1 MDLYDL
7 VEEAKLNNAIV
18 LVRSDVGLRLG
29 MDASDLY
36 RNWPDLHQPVLYV
49 DGHKTLVEQLKSS
62 FPGRTIWT
70 YTRNDQ
76 SSVGKL
82 TRID

>member
-1 MDLYDL
+1 VD
-7 VEEAKLNNAIV
+7 ETKLNKAIV
-18 LVRSDVGLRLG
+18 LVRSDVGVRAP
-29 MDASDLY
+29 MSAPDLY
-36 RNWPDLHQPVLYV
+36 RNWPDLHQLVLYV
-49 DGHKTLVEQLKSS
+49 DGHKALVQQLKSS

-70 YTRNDQ
+70 YTREDR

>member
-18 LVRSDVGLRLG
+18 LVRSDVGLRLRMG
-29 MDASDLY
+29 ASDLY

-49 DGHKTLVEQLKSS
+49 AGQAPVEQLKLK
-62 FPGRTIWT
+62 FPERSIWT
-70 YTRNDQ
+70 YTRDDQ
-76 SSVGKL
+76 STVGNL
-82 TRID
+82 ARID